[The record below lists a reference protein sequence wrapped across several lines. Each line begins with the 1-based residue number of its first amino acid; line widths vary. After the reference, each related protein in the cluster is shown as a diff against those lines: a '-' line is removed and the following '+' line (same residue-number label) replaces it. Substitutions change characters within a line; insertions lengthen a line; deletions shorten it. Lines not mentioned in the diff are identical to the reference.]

1 MTGKYIPQIKEYINF
16 LNKNKNDL
24 KILKINSEEELN
36 NLEEILINY
45 YKEINN
51 VKDE

>member
-1 MTGKYIPQIKEYINF
+1 MIGKYIPQIKEYIDF

-24 KILKINSEEELN
+24 EILKINSEEELN